1 MEGFLGTV
9 EQRIVD
15 HSLLPECV
23 VSIYLAEN
31 AVCID
36 ASTGTNLSG
45 AAANPITSTAVDPNP
60 IYRLSNIYAT
70 VETIGLADGSYDS
83 IVSQIMSQVG
93 YLELPFKQYISFQDS
108 VNSNMRWS
116 VATQSLDRVWLV
128 HRDADYGTA
137 TGAKLVS
144 GHKVAGGFTAAA
156 SGGTLNPFPVLVF
169 IKFI

>member
-1 MEGFLGTV
+1 
-9 EQRIVD
+9 
-15 HSLLPECV
+15 
-23 VSIYLAEN
+23 
-31 AVCID
+31 
-36 ASTGTNLSG
+36 
-45 AAANPITSTAVDPNP
+45 
-60 IYRLSNIYAT
+60 
-70 VETIGLADGSYDS
+70 
-83 IVSQIMSQVG
+83 MSQVG

-169 IKFI
+169 IKFIYRLGIDGRTTWPVALKKDTVPPQYYWCMLILCVLGQFLAQKEVGSLYTFRHYGCSPGTRPCLD